1 MCIYDY
7 FCPVYCCYILCQ
19 LEWLLNCYTV
29 FCKAHMSLHNWS
41 EFTHL
46 LDLCPT
52 VELACCSLHLWDYGV
67 FSLIPFIAVRSC
79 FKQLQEG
86 NCTRKKFNY
95 WKCLYRSVCIRTTC
109 GSSWD
114 FSQSIIKNREGAALS
129 TLDGGRGNYLILHRL
144 VFCEYSIFWFW
155 YFFLVVIVWNP
166 WTLPE
171 RIKWNRPPSQKLV
184 WPKERN
190 LFGILYS

>member
-29 FCKAHMSLHNWS
+29 FCKAHMSLHKVNP
-41 EFTHL
+41 HI
-46 LDLCPT
+46 
-52 VELACCSLHLWDYGV
+52 CSICVPQLNSRVVAYTCESV

-114 FSQSIIKNREGAALS
+114 FNQLFIKNREGAALS
-129 TLDGGRGNYLILHRL
+129 TLDGGWGNYLILHRW

-155 YFFLVVIVWNP
+155 YFFLVFIVWNP

-171 RIKWNRPPSQKLV
+171 RIKWNRPPSQ
-184 WPKERN
+184 
-190 LFGILYS
+190 